1 MFSWDTDV
9 VGNCSLYTKIT
20 TSESSINTSRD
31 SGVHFLQKRNDSLSG
46 STAVIDGYTLY
57 DIRAS
62 LVPVTSLTLNIVP
75 LHRYTL

>member
-1 MFSWDTDV
+1 MIIPEVQVFSWDTDV
-9 VGNCSLYTKIT
+9 VGNCSQDTKIT
-20 TSESSINTSRD
+20 TSESSKNTSRD

-62 LVPVTSLTLNIVP
+62 LVPVTSLTLI
-75 LHRYTL
+75 